1 MPLLTPDDYAAVRA
15 ALDIDLTE
23 ADVPDA
29 TIALPIYQGAG
40 EAEVVRRVPDAT
52 DLTGD
57 NLAQAKLAA
66 VLFTAALLAEGL
78 PRTTQERV
86 GNWSYSQARGTAD
99 LAGMAAGLRR
109 RAEAALVGILPDPP
123 PARRRFAGAFTVAR
137 AGR

>member
-1 MPLLTPDDYAAVRA
+1 MPLLDPSNFDAIRA

-23 ADVPDA
+23 DDVPDA
-29 TIALPIYQGAG
+29 VLSLDIYQGAG
-40 EAEVVRRVPDAT
+40 EREVLRRVPEAA
-52 DLTGD
+52 G
-57 NLAQAKLAA
+57 LAGEQGKAAQTAA

-109 RAEAALVGILPDPP
+109 RAEVALAPILPDPP
-123 PARRRFAGAFTVAR
+123 PARRRFAGGFVIAR
-137 AGR
+137 AAR